1 MIEFERFK
9 SPSHE
14 RSSFKSIHI
23 GYLDSVKQ
31 ILGWAQSKYRIR
43 YRGPRQDA
51 SAAYCLKKDAKFFSI
66 YFTADADNHQHL
78 CIEISRYQHEALHRH
93 YSELR
98 AGGSI

>member
-1 MIEFERFK
+1 MIELERFK

-14 RSSFKSIHI
+14 RSSFKGIHI

-51 SAAYCLKKDAKFFSI
+51 SD
-66 YFTADADNHQHL
+66 TDNQQHL

-98 AGGSI
+98 EGGWI

>member
-1 MIEFERFK
+1 MIELERFK

-51 SAAYCLKKDAKFFSI
+51 SAAYCLK
-66 YFTADADNHQHL
+66 ADNQQHL

-98 AGGSI
+98 EGGWI